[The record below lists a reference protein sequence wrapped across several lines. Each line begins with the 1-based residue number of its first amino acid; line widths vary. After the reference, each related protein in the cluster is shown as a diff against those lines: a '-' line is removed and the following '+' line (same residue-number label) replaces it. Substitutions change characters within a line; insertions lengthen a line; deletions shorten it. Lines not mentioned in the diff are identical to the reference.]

1 MTPIQRSSNFEL
13 LRILSIVLI
22 LLMHTYSQ
30 AQNNDMT
37 SGNYYLGV
45 LINSIGNIGVSCFIL
60 ISGYFGINFKKFKF
74 IQLIILTTF
83 YSIVLYLINYG
94 FTISN
99 KLFNA
104 LLVIPLYKNWFIACY
119 LILMLLS
126 PYLNAYISA
135 STKKNLEKLL
145 MILFIVFS
153 VLPTIFNTP
162 YYTILTG
169 GGKCLVYMI
178 FLYLIGRYIRIYR
191 NKNVKKK
198 KAAGLFLLMTAIIC
212 SLNIGMGFLLKKPC
226 SIYALDCSPFIL
238 TSAISVFYLFK
249 SFVFQ
254 SKLINYLASSTI
266 AVYLLDGL
274 RLFVDSHI
282 IHLHIYSNSNQ
293 LLFLLTTEVV
303 LVFTMSIFIDKL
315 RIFLL
320 GKWEENTINWILQHY
335 TKAEKI

>member
-162 YYTILTG
+162 
-169 GGKCLVYMI
+169 
-178 FLYLIGRYIRIYR
+178 
-191 NKNVKKK
+191 
-198 KAAGLFLLMTAIIC
+198 
-212 SLNIGMGFLLKKPC
+212 
-226 SIYALDCSPFIL
+226 
-238 TSAISVFYLFK
+238 
-249 SFVFQ
+249 
-254 SKLINYLASSTI
+254 
-266 AVYLLDGL
+266 
-274 RLFVDSHI
+274 
-282 IHLHIYSNSNQ
+282 
-293 LLFLLTTEVV
+293 
-303 LVFTMSIFIDKL
+303 
-315 RIFLL
+315 
-320 GKWEENTINWILQHY
+320 
-335 TKAEKI
+335 